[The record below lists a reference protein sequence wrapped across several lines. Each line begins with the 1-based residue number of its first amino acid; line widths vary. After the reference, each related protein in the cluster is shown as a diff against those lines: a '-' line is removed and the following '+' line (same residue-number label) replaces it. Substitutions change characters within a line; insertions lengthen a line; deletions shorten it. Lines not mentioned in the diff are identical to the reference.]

1 MANPN
6 AMKEAFIKYNLDKIV
21 YSEDASPPPK
31 DAEDDLGVSP
41 RSSTAAVP
49 LNTSSDQVLIASYRS
64 REFKDAIKIKNFNER
79 LDTSEL
85 TTSLPDGSRTATVAK
100 SQAVS
105 MHYNKARE
113 SGKRKLVTLVH
124 EDAFSPVDQK
134 TRPYT
139 TKNQQTKS
147 MRLSKR
153 FRGRGVG

>member
-1 MANPN
+1 M
-6 AMKEAFIKYNLDKIV
+6 
-21 YSEDASPPPK
+21 
-31 DAEDDLGVSP
+31 
-41 RSSTAAVP
+41 P
-49 LNTSSDQVLIASYRS
+49 LKTSSDQVLIASYKS
-64 REFKDAIKIKNFNER
+64 REFREGEFKDAIKIKNFNER

-85 TTSLPDGSRTATVAK
+85 KTSLPDDSRTGTVAK
-100 SQAVS
+100 SQAAS

-113 SGKRKLVTLVH
+113 SGKRKMVTLIH

-153 FRGRGVG
+153 FRGRDVG